1 VLLWRRDVPQR
12 LARLAPFASFADAV
26 PVLAD
31 SALWWV
37 AYGYLEA
44 DAFPLARPVHDGGGM
59 RDSLRYLRTGL
70 LGTVNAASGDTRLY
84 LAPGADSLAAAWARL
99 LAPLIRPLDSL
110 PRALRTQLP
119 FPARTFRTA
128 TALVERWR
136 SDTTIWGRRPRE
148 PFEIVAPTVEGA
160 PDAPR
165 VWMGQGF
172 EAGSTLAA
180 LVTAAMTPDGPRLSV
195 WRPNPAPRLPP
206 VLVGSPNTTAPGV
219 SRLWNVARALFSE
232 QALFSQ
238 PAAASAPTGIDTVFL
253 SWGEHRGQARSVAA
267 ALRNLLASGG
277 NAPAPADTALAAR
290 WRQAQ
295 RLAAEADAALAAG
308 DLERFGQLYGQL
320 KELLGLGRRK
330 LAPAPQRR

>member
-1 VLLWRRDVPQR
+1 
-12 LARLAPFASFADAV
+12 
-26 PVLAD
+26 
-31 SALWWV
+31 
-37 AYGYLEA
+37 
-44 DAFPLARPVHDGGGM
+44 M
-59 RDSLRYLRTGL
+59 
-70 LGTVNAASGDTRLY
+70 NAASGDTRLY

-99 LAPLIRPLDSL
+99 LPPLIRPLDSL
-110 PRALRTQLP
+110 PRTLRGQLP

-136 SDTTIWGRRPRE
+136 TDTTIWGRRPRE

-160 PDAPR
+160 PDAPHA
-165 VWMGQGF
+165 WMGQGF

-180 LVTAAMTPDGPRLSV
+180 LVTATMTSDGPRLSV

-206 VLVGSPNTTAPGV
+206 ELVGSPNTTAPGV
-219 SRLWNVARALFSE
+219 PRLWNVARALFFE

-253 SWGEHRGQARSVAA
+253 SWGERRGQGRSVAA

-277 NAPAPADTALAAR
+277 NAPAPPDTALAAR

-308 DLERFGQLYGQL
+308 NLERFGQLYAQL

-330 LAPAPQRR
+330 LAPAPERR